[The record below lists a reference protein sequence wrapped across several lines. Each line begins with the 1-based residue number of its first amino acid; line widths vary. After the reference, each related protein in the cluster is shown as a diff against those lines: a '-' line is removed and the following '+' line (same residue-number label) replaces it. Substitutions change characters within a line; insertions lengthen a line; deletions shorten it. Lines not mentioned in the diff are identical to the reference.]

1 MFNEAKF
8 REVPPPS
15 SRVLLLW
22 QRREL
27 KFPYLSEN
35 DFTIMRF
42 GKRENIFAC
51 LFSVRNII
59 NLSRHE
65 QVCLIRLRFE
75 RYFSHYPVVEE
86 MYLPRNF

>member
-1 MFNEAKF
+1 
-8 REVPPPS
+8 
-15 SRVLLLW
+15 
-22 QRREL
+22 
-27 KFPYLSEN
+27 
-35 DFTIMRF
+35 MRF

-86 MYLPRNF
+86 MYLPGNF